1 MTKRLLLSLALAFCA
16 GTAQAQVDVLTSR
29 YDNSRTGQNLNET
42 TLTLS
47 NVNSATFGKL
57 YSFVVDGYVY
67 GQPLYKSNVSIPGK
81 GIHNVIYIVTMHD
94 SIYALDADT
103 ATPLWQVRLVNLTA
117 GITTEATADSGV
129 TDIIPEI
136 GIIST
141 PVIDGTS
148 GTMYVVA
155 KTKENGVQFFRLHA
169 LDITTGADKV
179 PPVAVTATVPGTGT
193 SSVGGVLTMNP
204 NWHWQRPGLALVN
217 GVVYIGIGAQGDFF
231 PWHGWLVGYNAT
243 NLTQV
248 SVFCTTPNG
257 VGGGVW
263 VPGEAPPVD
272 AAGNIFINTGNG
284 DFNGSSD
291 YGDSIIKL
299 STASN
304 LSVLDF
310 FAPFNQAALSTADLD
325 ISSAGIVLLPD
336 SSGTTAHPHLLVTGG
351 KDGTIYVLDRDSMG
365 GFNGSYTKP
374 DSQIVQEIWNAVGG
388 ITTNPTAIPLAYVEN
403 NYITPGFWQNHLYW
417 CATNDFCKMFNF
429 SNGLLTT
436 TPASKVATTYGP
448 RGAQPVITAASPTA
462 TSGIMWA
469 VETAAS
475 SLLHAYNATNLA
487 TELYNGNQAAN
498 NRDQGGLPVKFATPT
513 IVNGKVFVGAQG
525 QVDVYGLLASNPARL
540 AAPVITPPQGTYGPA
555 QTVSITDADSSAQ
568 IFYTLDGSIPTV
580 SSTLYTG
587 PFAVSVNTTVNAI
600 AVRTGFLTS
609 PVTTA
614 VYTIGTLVTTGGFV
628 QGNFAT
634 PHGSITSVNVPFTGF
649 QGPGDLNLVVVGWND
664 TNTTVTSVNDT
675 MGNAY
680 TLAVGPTLQSVAG
693 TQSIYYAKNIAPAG
707 ANANSVT
714 INFSGGGAHDPDV
727 RIAEYSGLDTINP
740 LDAKAAAQGSS
751 ATSDSGSGTTTS
763 ATELIVGA
771 NLVQTG
777 TTGPGT
783 GFINRMITVPDA
795 DILEDQVVTATGSYN
810 ATAPLNPAG
819 QWIMQMVTFKAAPTN
834 TIPPTAPS
842 NLTATP
848 VAPNRINLAWTASSS
863 PAGIA
868 LYTIERCPG
877 ISCTNFSQLGTVNGS
892 TTTFSDSGTYP
903 FSTPYTYRVWA
914 TDGSGLTSGY
924 SNTASATAPPDTT
937 PPTTPT
943 NLVATAISNTQ
954 INLTWTASTDDVGVT
969 GYLLER
975 CQGAG
980 CTSFA
985 QISTPLANS
994 WNDTGLLASTA
1005 YSYRVRATDSVAN
1018 LSGYSNVASATTLA
1032 APPPT
1037 PTIASLSP
1045 TSGVIGTS
1053 VTITG
1058 TNFGGALGTVTF
1070 AGVAAIPTTWTPT
1083 SIVAPVPGGA
1093 TTGNVVV
1100 TAGSVASNGVNFTV
1114 IPSLIKLVQHT
1125 SKDAGTTRSSTQ
1137 AFASNN
1143 TAGNWIA
1150 VVIRAGRSGQNF
1162 TVTDSRLN
1170 TYHQAF
1176 QFNVTVDPPNGD
1188 TFGIFY
1194 AENIAGGANTIT
1206 VQQSISGTM
1215 RFAILEYSGVAASN
1229 SLDGTAAQQGTSAN
1243 PGSGNVTTTANGDLL
1258 LGAIM
1263 SGNGET
1269 FTAGS
1274 GYTIEERVP
1283 AAPNTKLIAEDA
1295 FQSTAGSTS
1304 ASAGSGVTD
1313 NWGAGLAAFKMA
1325 AATATPTAP
1334 TSLTAAA
1341 AGPVQIN
1348 LSWTASTEAGGTISQ
1363 YLVERCAGANCG
1375 NTSSNFAQVGTSATT
1390 SFSDTTGL
1398 LGSTTYNYRVRAMD
1412 TTNNTGPY
1420 SNVAAATT
1428 AAPTFTAPSNLTG
1441 TAAGPVQVNLSWT
1454 AATETG
1460 GTLSQ
1465 YLVERCA
1472 GAACSNFAQ
1481 VGTSVATSF
1490 SDTTGLLGST
1500 TYNYRVRATDAANN
1514 LGPYSNIAAATTA
1527 AATFTAPSNLTATA
1541 AGSTQINL
1549 SWTAATE
1556 TGGTISNYL
1565 IERCQSSGCS
1575 NFAQVATS
1583 ATTTFSDTGLLAGTT
1598 YSYRVRATDAA
1609 NNTSPYSNTASATT
1623 LTTLPP
1629 PITFV
1634 QVNSATPQS
1643 PQTTV
1648 TVPFTAAQTA
1658 GNLNVVVVGW
1668 NDSTAAVS
1676 TIMDTKGNVY
1686 TPAVGPTVQTGV
1698 ATQSIY
1704 FAKNIA
1710 AATANGNSVTVTF
1723 TTGANFPDIRI
1734 AEYSGLDTASPLD
1747 VSLGAQG
1754 NSATTS
1760 SGAVTTTNAN
1770 DLLIGANLIQTGTTG
1785 AGSGFT
1791 SRIITP
1797 QDADILEDRI
1807 VTATGSYTATAPISP
1822 SAQWIMQIV
1831 AFKRHP

>member
-1 MTKRLLLSLALAFCA
+1 MTKRLLLSLALALCA
-16 GTAQAQVDVLTSR
+16 GSVQAQVDVLTSR

-487 TELYNGNQAAN
+487 TELYNSNQAAN

-540 AAPVITPPQGTYGPA
+540 AAPVITPPQGTYGAA

-740 LDAKAAAQGSS
+740 LDAKAAAQG
-751 ATSDSGSGTTTS
+751 
-763 ATELIVGA
+763 
-771 NLVQTG
+771 
-777 TTGPGT
+777 
-783 GFINRMITVPDA
+783 
-795 DILEDQVVTATGSYN
+795 
-810 ATAPLNPAG
+810 
-819 QWIMQMVTFKAAPTN
+819 
-834 TIPPTAPS
+834 
-842 NLTATP
+842 
-848 VAPNRINLAWTASSS
+848 
-863 PAGIA
+863 
-868 LYTIERCPG
+868 
-877 ISCTNFSQLGTVNGS
+877 
-892 TTTFSDSGTYP
+892 
-903 FSTPYTYRVWA
+903 
-914 TDGSGLTSGY
+914 
-924 SNTASATAPPDTT
+924 
-937 PPTTPT
+937 
-943 NLVATAISNTQ
+943 
-954 INLTWTASTDDVGVT
+954 DD
-969 GYLLER
+969 
-975 CQGAG
+975 
-980 CTSFA
+980 
-985 QISTPLANS
+985 
-994 WNDTGLLASTA
+994 
-1005 YSYRVRATDSVAN
+1005 
-1018 LSGYSNVASATTLA
+1018 
-1032 APPPT
+1032 
-1037 PTIASLSP
+1037 
-1045 TSGVIGTS
+1045 
-1053 VTITG
+1053 
-1058 TNFGGALGTVTF
+1058 
-1070 AGVAAIPTTWTPT
+1070 
-1083 SIVAPVPGGA
+1083 
-1093 TTGNVVV
+1093 
-1100 TAGSVASNGVNFTV
+1100 
-1114 IPSLIKLVQHT
+1114 
-1125 SKDAGTTRSSTQ
+1125 
-1137 AFASNN
+1137 
-1143 TAGNWIA
+1143 
-1150 VVIRAGRSGQNF
+1150 
-1162 TVTDSRLN
+1162 
-1170 TYHQAF
+1170 
-1176 QFNVTVDPPNGD
+1176 
-1188 TFGIFY
+1188 
-1194 AENIAGGANTIT
+1194 
-1206 VQQSISGTM
+1206 
-1215 RFAILEYSGVAASN
+1215 
-1229 SLDGTAAQQGTSAN
+1229 
-1243 PGSGNVTTTANGDLL
+1243 
-1258 LGAIM
+1258 
-1263 SGNGET
+1263 
-1269 FTAGS
+1269 
-1274 GYTIEERVP
+1274 
-1283 AAPNTKLIAEDA
+1283 
-1295 FQSTAGSTS
+1295 
-1304 ASAGSGVTD
+1304 
-1313 NWGAGLAAFKMA
+1313 
-1325 AATATPTAP
+1325 
-1334 TSLTAAA
+1334 
-1341 AGPVQIN
+1341 
-1348 LSWTASTEAGGTISQ
+1348 
-1363 YLVERCAGANCG
+1363 
-1375 NTSSNFAQVGTSATT
+1375 
-1390 SFSDTTGL
+1390 
-1398 LGSTTYNYRVRAMD
+1398 
-1412 TTNNTGPY
+1412 
-1420 SNVAAATT
+1420 
-1428 AAPTFTAPSNLTG
+1428 
-1441 TAAGPVQVNLSWT
+1441 
-1454 AATETG
+1454 
-1460 GTLSQ
+1460 
-1465 YLVERCA
+1465 
-1472 GAACSNFAQ
+1472 
-1481 VGTSVATSF
+1481 
-1490 SDTTGLLGST
+1490 
-1500 TYNYRVRATDAANN
+1500 
-1514 LGPYSNIAAATTA
+1514 
-1527 AATFTAPSNLTATA
+1527 
-1541 AGSTQINL
+1541 
-1549 SWTAATE
+1549 
-1556 TGGTISNYL
+1556 
-1565 IERCQSSGCS
+1565 
-1575 NFAQVATS
+1575 
-1583 ATTTFSDTGLLAGTT
+1583 
-1598 YSYRVRATDAA
+1598 
-1609 NNTSPYSNTASATT
+1609 
-1623 LTTLPP
+1623 
-1629 PITFV
+1629 
-1634 QVNSATPQS
+1634 
-1643 PQTTV
+1643 
-1648 TVPFTAAQTA
+1648 
-1658 GNLNVVVVGW
+1658 
-1668 NDSTAAVS
+1668 
-1676 TIMDTKGNVY
+1676 
-1686 TPAVGPTVQTGV
+1686 
-1698 ATQSIY
+1698 
-1704 FAKNIA
+1704 
-1710 AATANGNSVTVTF
+1710 
-1723 TTGANFPDIRI
+1723 
-1734 AEYSGLDTASPLD
+1734 
-1747 VSLGAQG
+1747 
-1754 NSATTS
+1754 
-1760 SGAVTTTNAN
+1760 
-1770 DLLIGANLIQTGTTG
+1770 
-1785 AGSGFT
+1785 
-1791 SRIITP
+1791 
-1797 QDADILEDRI
+1797 
-1807 VTATGSYTATAPISP
+1807 
-1822 SAQWIMQIV
+1822 
-1831 AFKRHP
+1831 